1 MILGACHEA
10 VGRGVDLG
18 ADRAGEIDAGMQGG
32 AAAEGVG
39 ADAEAAGEGGALDG
53 LDGWDGEGALFDLV
67 ESLPGGKELF
77 ELGIGRGAERL
88 DRLEWTTGA
97 LEALRI
103 ETEVA
108 KRLLRHLVALVGHR
122 LDRLHVGLHRLDL
135 LLHPSH
141 LGRIDRPGGGELRG
155 GESGPADQEKGGQR
169 RPPLNRNANADAAQA
184 FAVLEEN
191 NTRFENVAERK
202 NPYDVLPIEKAWCRE
217 RR

>member
-1 MILGACHEA
+1 MAVAGLYAAAVAQLDEVAVAAAIILGAGHDA

-67 ESLPGGKELF
+67 EPLSGGKELF

-141 LGRIDRPGGGELRG
+141 LGRIDRPGGGDLRG
-155 GESGPADQEKGGQR
+155 GESGPADQAKGGSSEAR
-169 RPPLNRNANADAAQA
+169 R
-184 FAVLEEN
+184 VG
-191 NTRFENVAERK
+191 
-202 NPYDVLPIEKAWCRE
+202 RE
-217 RR
+217 CDRPCKSR

>member
-1 MILGACHEA
+1 MTFFFFSSRRRHTICALVTGVQTCALPIYA

-18 ADRAGEIDAGMQGG
+18 ADRAGEIDAGMHGG

-67 ESLPGGKELF
+67 EPLPGGKELF

-108 KRLLRHLVALVGHR
+108 KRLLRHLVALRSEEHT
-122 LDRLHVGLHRLDL
+122 
-135 LLHPSH
+135 S
-141 LGRIDRPGGGELRG
+141 ELQSLMRSSY
-155 GESGPADQEKGGQR
+155 SG
-169 RPPLNRNANADAAQA
+169 
-184 FAVLEEN
+184 
-191 NTRFENVAERK
+191 
-202 NPYDVLPIEKAWCRE
+202 
-217 RR
+217 

>member
-1 MILGACHEA
+1 MY
-10 VGRGVDLG
+10 R
-18 ADRAGEIDAGMQGG
+18 RPT
-32 AAAEGVG
+32 
-39 ADAEAAGEGGALDG
+39 
-53 LDGWDGEGALFDLV
+53 
-67 ESLPGGKELF
+67 ESTRTYTLLPCTPLCRS
-77 ELGIGRGAERL
+77 IGRGAERL

-141 LGRIDRPGGGELRG
+141 LGRLDRPGGGELRG

-169 RPPLNRNANADAAQA
+169 RHHLNRNANADAAQA
-184 FAVLEEN
+184 FAVMEEN
-191 NTRFENVAERK
+191 ITRFENVAELQNHYAVLRLNQICHH
-202 NPYDVLPIEKAWCRE
+202 NPRDQKSGRHGHALSRP
-217 RR
+217 